1 MGAAAPR
8 PRRSMLPVMIALAC
22 LFMAGVAAALWQYFG
37 YGEQSTFAEQ
47 AIVFDDSQLRL
58 PAELAGDTGRIRVV
72 HFWDPACS
80 VCNRET
86 GAHLSYLI
94 SMYRRAGID
103 FYAIRRPGT
112 QGELPEPLRSKVITL
127 PTIDGIGNIPAS
139 PAVAIWDRQGHL
151 AYAGP
156 YSIGMV
162 CNSPTASSNRC
173 WTNWCAGKPCAR
185 KDCLP
190 WAATA
195 PGRPSAED
203 AR

>member
-72 HFWDPACS
+72 HFWDPACG

-94 SMYRRAGID
+94 SM
-103 FYAIRRPGT
+103 
-112 QGELPEPLRSKVITL
+112 
-127 PTIDGIGNIPAS
+127 
-139 PAVAIWDRQGHL
+139 
-151 AYAGP
+151 
-156 YSIGMV
+156 
-162 CNSPTASSNRC
+162 
-173 WTNWCAGKPCAR
+173 
-185 KDCLP
+185 
-190 WAATA
+190 
-195 PGRPSAED
+195 
-203 AR
+203 

>member
-1 MGAAAPR
+1 MGAGAPR
-8 PRRSMLPVMIALAC
+8 RRWLLPTMIALAC

-37 YGEQSTFAEQ
+37 YSAQSTFTEQ

-58 PAELAGDTGRIRVV
+58 PADLAGDTGRIRVV
-72 HFWDPACS
+72 HFWDPACG

-112 QGELPEPLRSKVITL
+112 QGELPEPLRNKVIHL
-127 PTIDGIGNIPAS
+127 PTIGGIEHIPAS

-162 CNSPTASSNRC
+162 CNSANSFVEPLLDRLVRGETVRPKGLLAVGC
-173 WTNWCAGKPCAR
+173 YC
-185 KDCLP
+185 P
-190 WAATA
+190 WQDK
-195 PGRPSAED
+195 R
-203 AR
+203 